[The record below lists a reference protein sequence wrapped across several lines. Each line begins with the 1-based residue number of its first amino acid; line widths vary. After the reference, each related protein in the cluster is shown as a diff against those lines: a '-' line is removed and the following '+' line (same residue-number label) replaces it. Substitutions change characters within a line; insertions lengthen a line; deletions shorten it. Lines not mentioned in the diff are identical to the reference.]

1 MVARNFAALSVT
13 KRAGQGRRGHA
24 VPSVGFSGP
33 RHGRLCFNTSMP
45 GSGSPQHRWFPVN
58 AVVTAVACALLA
70 ISQSANV
77 YTFWQGRGTWRLAI
91 ALMLPTWTLMAV
103 CWPLFVRLARTY
115 TFAPQNRA
123 RSAAVHVAAGLVF
136 AFVHNTS
143 LTVIYTFLLAPEAP
157 ALGGFA
163 SNYRTTLAYL
173 FYQDV
178 LAYGA
183 LLAMYLAL
191 HHADLRAQL
200 ADARLAALRAQLNPH
215 FFFNTLNAVS
225 TLALQGR
232 RDDVAEVVGRLGD
245 LMRTALDEQ
254 AQEVRLSAELAFADD
269 YLAIQC
275 VRFGDR
281 FHIHKAIA
289 PDTLDAFVP
298 SLVLQPILENAIQYG
313 AAENEGSISLNIA
326 VSRCGNDLLLE
337 LSDAG
342 PGFALGLQKE
352 GIGLANTRA
361 RVQELYGNR
370 CRFEYGNL
378 PGGGASVRISI
389 PFHSTPIA
397 PRDRVAGHEEG
408 HEAGA
413 SELGRPQVLGQQ
425 K

>member
-1 MVARNFAALSVT
+1 MHP
-13 KRAGQGRRGHA
+13 RRLR
-24 VPSVGFSGP
+24 F
-33 RHGRLCFNTSMP
+33 R
-45 GSGSPQHRWFPVN
+45 
-58 AVVTAVACALLA
+58 
-70 ISQSANV
+70 
-77 YTFWQGRGTWRLAI
+77 
-91 ALMLPTWTLMAV
+91 
-103 CWPLFVRLARTY
+103 
-115 TFAPQNRA
+115 
-123 RSAAVHVAAGLVF
+123 
-136 AFVHNTS
+136 
-143 LTVIYTFLLAPEAP
+143 
-157 ALGGFA
+157 GFA
-163 SNYRTTLAYL
+163 SLFRTTLAYL

-269 YLAIQC
+269 YLAIQR

-281 FHIHKAIA
+281 FHLHKAIA
-289 PDTLDAFVP
+289 PETLDASVP
-298 SLVLQPILENAIQYG
+298 SLVLQPILENAIEYG
-313 AAENEGSISLNIA
+313 VAEDEGSISVKID

-337 LSDAG
+337 LSDTG
-342 PGFALGLQKE
+342 PGFAPGLQKE

-361 RVQELYGNR
+361 RLQELYGNR

-389 PFHSTPIA
+389 PFHSTPAAA
-397 PRDRVAGHEEG
+397 PDRVAGHDDG
-408 HEAGA
+408 LEAANANSGGPRCWDNR
-413 SELGRPQVLGQQ
+413 SEIGTRSNPHSDR
-425 K
+425 